1 MRKLIYIL
9 LIGVF
14 IACSEEE
21 TLTPMEVKN
30 WYVITPTE
38 NMDEVDDMIYRLY
51 EKYDLAIFYKD
62 TIGMEDRGWKDE
74 NGDPKFYYEV
84 LRLDYDMTEIANI
97 QTKITFNKVDVTNP
111 ESKAAMMP
119 LLKLLNEK
127 LLAWID
133 FIYQA
138 ILIVQIWKRNEAHV
152 CLSRVWG
159 LGFALNGYNQ
169 IRILSSNGHFYM
181 KFVMVLC
188 KILCPVFN
196 LL

>member
-14 IACSEEE
+14 IACSGEE

-133 FIYQA
+133 GVDVFIPA
-138 ILIVQIWKRNEAHV
+138 ILIVQDMEKGTNPMYDY
-152 CLSRVWG
+152 RVFWV
-159 LGFALNGYNQ
+159 LCFALN
-169 IRILSSNGHFYM
+169 
-181 KFVMVLC
+181 
-188 KILCPVFN
+188 
-196 LL
+196 